1 MMKYITTK
9 KLVNKSGLNE
19 KIKKLA
25 TKEKLKFSNRS
36 RMKSKTRQS
45 SKISNILFKY
55 FFWSRLL
62 CQ

>member
-1 MMKYITTK
+1 MYMMKYITTK

-25 TKEKLKFSNRS
+25 TREKIKFSNKS

-45 SKISNILFKY
+45 SKISNI
-55 FFWSRLL
+55 
-62 CQ
+62 

>member
-1 MMKYITTK
+1 MKYITTK

-36 RMKSKTRQS
+36 RMTSKTRQS
-45 SKISNILFKY
+45 SKISNI
-55 FFWSRLL
+55 
-62 CQ
+62 